1 MILSKKPLIILT
13 HWYLIPLDILSGKTK
28 SYLFFIPGWN
38 LEEWLSVNKENLE
51 NFIINNRYTELI
63 FIVNNEYECK
73 IAQEK
78 GYNYVYCNQNALID
92 ENIFTIIKG
101 SVKRFDTVYNA
112 IIKPYK
118 NHLLCKKLENIA
130 FITYFN
136 GDEGKYFQ
144 HIKENIPQAKLLNF
158 INGKYR
164 GLSPKEI
171 TGFLNQGR
179 VGLCLSVNEGA
190 MFASIEYLLCGLSIV
205 SLESTGGRDVF
216 FDKEYVEIA
225 KNDTVSVA
233 EKVELLIRR
242 KVDPEFI
249 RNKTIEKMNS
259 HRVRFIEKIQSIYDA
274 EGVKRDFAQEWDKL
288 FINKLAS
295 PIELY
300 FYGKMFRLRIF
311 WKNFIRS
318 FNS

>member
-1 MILSKKPLIILT
+1 MTILHHFLE
-13 HWYLIPLDILSGKTK
+13 K
-28 SYLFFIPGWN
+28 SLFRPVQTNHG
-38 LEEWLSVNKENLE
+38 
-51 NFIINNRYTELI
+51 YCAAC
-63 FIVNNEYECK
+63 IV
-73 IAQEK
+73 
-78 GYNYVYCNQNALID
+78 L
-92 ENIFTIIKG
+92 
-101 SVKRFDTVYNA
+101 
-112 IIKPYK
+112 
-118 NHLLCKKLENIA
+118 H
-130 FITYFN
+130 
-136 GDEGKYFQ
+136 
-144 HIKENIPQAKLLNF
+144 
-158 INGKYR
+158 
-164 GLSPKEI
+164 
-171 TGFLNQGR
+171 QG
-179 VGLCLSVNEGA
+179 
-190 MFASIEYLLCGLSIV
+190 CGLSIV